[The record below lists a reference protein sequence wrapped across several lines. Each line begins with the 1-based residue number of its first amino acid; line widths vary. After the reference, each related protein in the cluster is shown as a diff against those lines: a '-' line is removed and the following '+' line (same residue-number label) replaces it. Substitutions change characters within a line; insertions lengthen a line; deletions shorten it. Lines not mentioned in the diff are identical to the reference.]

1 MQNPG
6 VVKSLCLSFADSSFC
21 NLPSFSSPKIQPD
34 ILSSGPFVDM
44 ILTSI
49 RGAPSIVV
57 ELAARQNTMID
68 PTEKHPCGKM
78 PDGIK
83 GCLSDS

>member
-1 MQNPG
+1 M
-6 VVKSLCLSFADSSFC
+6 
-21 NLPSFSSPKIQPD
+21 
-34 ILSSGPFVDM
+34 DM

-49 RGAPSIVV
+49 RRALSIVV
-57 ELAARQNTMID
+57 RLVARQNTVID
-68 PTEKHPCGKM
+68 LSEKHPCGKT